1 MILILKIIIINKVN
15 NINLMKRNIHL
26 IKNFMINLEKF
37 LDRIFNMIKLYI
49 MNGLKIMKN
58 FVLKLLKIE

>member
-1 MILILKIIIINKVN
+1 
-15 NINLMKRNIHL
+15 
-26 IKNFMINLEKF
+26 MINLEKF